1 MKSVLWKVLAALA
14 AVAAAQAAD
23 KTLTVLWRGAT
34 GDKPPTVPED
44 PQTNWIEALSWAALS
59 GAVMGVARMLATR
72 QAAQYYVKSTGS
84 MPKAL
89 IRK

>member
-1 MKSVLWKVLAALA
+1 MNSILWKVLSTMS
-14 AVAAAQAAD
+14 AVAAAQAAN
-23 KTLTVLWRGAT
+23 KTLTVIWRGAT

-44 PQTNWIEALSWAALS
+44 PETSWGEALAWAALS
-59 GAVMGVARMLATR
+59 GAVMGVAKMLTTR

-89 IRK
+89 IRD